1 MLQRLFPGVLVE
13 RLAKRFSKVA
23 PSKPGLYL
31 RAISAGPKKPATAPC
46 EEYVQRPI
54 LIAGAA
60 SVRARCPRSQITGM
74 EPTRTWVRPPTSCPS
89 ISKCAP
95 PLLASDRTAAAG
107 AAHYPA
113 RMRGASE
120 NRNQQRDACYR
131 RTPECRS
138 KTCLCKARPASQR
151 VPPVIARL
159 PKGHT
164 KPSVSALASDF

>member
-1 MLQRLFPGVLVE
+1 MLRRLFPGVLVE

-60 SVRARCPRSQITGM
+60 SRARAIDHKSQVWSQRGRGFDRRLRARRYQSARPRCSHPIERLQRAQRIT
-74 EPTRTWVRPPTSCPS
+74 RRA
-89 ISKCAP
+89 CA
-95 PLLASDRTAAAG
+95 AQ
-107 AAHYPA
+107 
-113 RMRGASE
+113 

-164 KPSVSALASDF
+164 KPLSRRDG

>member
-1 MLQRLFPGVLVE
+1 
-13 RLAKRFSKVA
+13 
-23 PSKPGLYL
+23 
-31 RAISAGPKKPATAPC
+31 
-46 EEYVQRPI
+46 
-54 LIAGAA
+54 
-60 SVRARCPRSQITGM
+60 M

-95 PLLASDRTAAAG
+95 PLLASDRAG

-164 KPSVSALASDF
+164 KPSVSALFSVGLLTVCPVEHTGAGADFVRQKRLFDLIVCANVRATPAPLCQCRCRWYHEPASAPSSIGTVLAFVNLC